1 MKVSLIT
8 VVFNCEDFIEQCIQS
23 VLNQDYPKLEY
34 IVIDGN
40 SSDCTPSIIEK
51 YQDQVSHYISEPD
64 GGMYDALNKGIAWA
78 SGELVGIVNADDY
91 LAGPTVISQ
100 IVHFLT
106 MHNADAVY
114 GNLNYVKRHDTGIIN
129 RKWRSNALSRRDLK
143 LGWMPAHPTLFIR
156 KTYFQLYGGYSVKLG
171 TAADYDLVL
180 RFFFKHRLSAVF
192 LDQLIVHMRTGGISN
207 RNLKSVVSAIKY
219 DYRAMVHNQLPFPL
233 LALVF
238 KKLRKLKQFT

>member
-51 YQDQVSHYISEPD
+51 YQGQVSHYISEPD

-156 KTYFQLYGGYSVKLG
+156 KTYFQRYGGYSVKLG

>member
-156 KTYFQLYGGYSVKLG
+156 KTYFQRYGGYSVKLG

-219 DYRAMVHNQLPFPL
+219 DYRVMVHNQLPFPL